1 MLKSLLFS
9 VVLMSCLMCGALPA
23 GAEGETRTEAS
34 PAAEELY
41 RGIMQRLDAMEGRL
55 ETQSQMKA
63 HIDEAMQRLDEK
75 TDRQL
80 SFITAGFDAL
90 ALMAALL
97 GFAGFV
103 IAVVTGKM
111 YWQNIRRYQEDLKRL
126 LAEARRYHKSMR
138 EMLASHSPS
147 EKFAAPVLKQ
157 AEEAAA
163 SGVGSEVLWGKAVL
177 AQQEERWKD
186 ALVYW
191 QGVLELFPK
200 DENALFGASLAALE
214 MGEKAE
220 GEERLRL
227 WRDAEAYFQ
236 AFPKNRRTA
245 AVWSNWGILCLERG
259 KVSGDDQER
268 ERWYRDAEEKFRRAM
283 EIDPH
288 HVAAW
293 SNLGN
298 LCVERGKA
306 ASDGAERERWYREA
320 EEKFRRATEIN
331 PHHVAAWSNWGTLCV
346 DLAKSASI
354 DQDRAWRYREAEEIY
369 RRATEADPREALAW
383 YNWGNLCLAQGK
395 AASDDQDQ
403 ERWYREAEEKYRR
416 ATEVDPSHVAAWSNW
431 GSLCVERGRTAS
443 DGAERTRWYREA
455 EEKFCRATEIDYLHA
470 VSWSNWGVSCAK
482 VGQSSKEGQ
491 DQERWYREAEEKYR
505 RATEADP
512 REASGWFNWACLA
525 SLRHDV
531 KTCVECL
538 ERWRFC
544 NPEASAAD
552 LDRDEDF
559 DAVRQEPEF
568 LALRARLEK

>member
-9 VVLMSCLMCGALPA
+9 VVLMGCLMCGALPA

-41 RGIMQRLDAMEGRL
+41 RGIMQRLDAMESRL

-157 AEEAAA
+157 AEEAAV

-191 QGVLELFPK
+191 QGVLEFFPK
-200 DENALFGASLAALE
+200 DENALFGASLAAVE
-214 MGEKAE
+214 MGKDAE
-220 GEERLRL
+220 GEEQQRL
-227 WRDAEAYFQ
+227 WKDAEEYFQ
-236 AFPKNRRTA
+236 AFPENKRTV
-245 AVWSNWGILCLERG
+245 AVWCNW
-259 KVSGDDQER
+259 
-268 ERWYRDAEEKFRRAM
+268 
-283 EIDPH
+283 
-288 HVAAW
+288 
-293 SNLGN
+293 GN
-298 LCVERGKA
+298 LCAYRGKA
-306 ASDGAERERWYREA
+306 ASKDQEREYWYREAEKKFFRATKINPGAAVAWSNWGTLCAYQGKAASKDQEREHWYGEA
-320 EEKFRRATEIN
+320 EEKFRRATE
-331 PHHVAAWSNWGTLCV
+331 
-346 DLAKSASI
+346 
-354 DQDRAWRYREAEEIY
+354 
-369 RRATEADPREALAW
+369 ADPRYASGW
-383 YNWGNLCLAQGK
+383 YNWA
-395 AASDDQDQ
+395 
-403 ERWYREAEEKYRR
+403 
-416 ATEVDPSHVAAWSNW
+416 
-431 GSLCVERGRTAS
+431 CV
-443 DGAERTRWYREA
+443 
-455 EEKFCRATEIDYLHA
+455 
-470 VSWSNWGVSCAK
+470 
-482 VGQSSKEGQ
+482 
-491 DQERWYREAEEKYR
+491 
-505 RATEADP
+505 
-512 REASGWFNWACLA
+512 A

>member
-9 VVLMSCLMCGALPA
+9 VVLMICLMCGALPA

-55 ETQSQMKA
+55 ETPSQMKA

-75 TDRQL
+75 TDRQI

-138 EMLASHSPS
+138 EMLAAHSPS
-147 EKFAAPVLKQ
+147 EKFADPVLKQ
-157 AEEAAA
+157 AEEAAT

-245 AVWSNWGILCLERG
+245 AVWCNWGSLCAERG
-259 KVSGDDQER
+259 KSASNSEER
-268 ERWYRDAEEKFRRAM
+268 ERWY
-283 EIDPH
+283 
-288 HVAAW
+288 
-293 SNLGN
+293 G
-298 LCVERGKA
+298 
-306 ASDGAERERWYREA
+306 EA
-320 EEKFRRATEIN
+320 EEKFRRATE
-331 PHHVAAWSNWGTLCV
+331 AG
-346 DLAKSASI
+346 
-354 DQDRAWRYREAEEIY
+354 
-369 RRATEADPREALAW
+369 PREAIGW
-383 YNWGNLCLAQGK
+383 Y
-395 AASDDQDQ
+395 
-403 ERWYREAEEKYRR
+403 
-416 ATEVDPSHVAAWSNW
+416 
-431 GSLCVERGRTAS
+431 
-443 DGAERTRWYREA
+443 
-455 EEKFCRATEIDYLHA
+455 
-470 VSWSNWGVSCAK
+470 
-482 VGQSSKEGQ
+482 
-491 DQERWYREAEEKYR
+491 
-505 RATEADP
+505 
-512 REASGWFNWACLA
+512 NWACLA

-531 KTCVECL
+531 KACVDRL
-538 ERWRFC
+538 DRWRVC
-544 NPEASAAD
+544 DPGASAD
-552 LDRDEDF
+552 RLDRDEDF

-568 LALRARLEK
+568 LALRERFGK